1 MRDFPGHTVACHF
14 CRSLRSSVGSLLCV
28 SLVLTGEHPRVRVRG
43 AKETGGGMFRRFSR
57 RDFLGSAVLA
67 AAAPFFEVKALR
79 GVNFLLQ
86 NSPTPHKYLIE
97 TMPGGV
103 ALFDYNND
111 GLLDIFFVNGGK
123 IAGALRVPEN
133 FERSDSRYWNRLY
146 RQNRDGSFT
155 DVTQAAGL
163 GNAGN
168 RNYGMGVAIGDYDN
182 DGYPD
187 IYVTNYGKNIL
198 YHNNGDGTFTDVTA
212 KAGVSGGGW
221 SVSAGFLDY
230 DNDGHL
236 DLFVTRYME
245 WDADHNKICG
255 GDWHTYCP
263 PAEFPA
269 TTNVLYR
276 NRGDG
281 TFEDVS
287 GRSGIAAKKGRALGV
302 AFADYD
308 GDGFTDIFVSNDGM
322 QQYLYHNNGDGT
334 FKECALESGLALTAD
349 GKGLSGMGVVFQD
362 YDNDGR
368 PDVLVTVLPRE
379 LYSLYHND
387 GDGSFSYKSLEAG
400 LGALT
405 SGSSGWG
412 VGFEDFDN
420 DGWKDLFVAQSHVLD
435 NVEKID
441 ASLSYKELPLLA
453 LNHQGRFERA
463 DSGVTTPLAAR
474 GAAFGDINNDGWID
488 VVVTA
493 LGGPPVLL
501 LNRGGGGEGNH
512 WLCITLRG
520 TRSNRDGYGARVS
533 VNGQTRF
540 ASSAGS
546 YICANDKRLHFGLG
560 SAAKASVEVLW
571 PSGAKQV
578 LNDVRANQFLEV
590 REPEH
595 T

>member
-1 MRDFPGHTVACHF
+1 MV
-14 CRSLRSSVGSLLCV
+14 
-28 SLVLTGEHPRVRVRG
+28 
-43 AKETGGGMFRRFSR
+43 RRFTR
-57 RDFLGSAVLA
+57 RSFLSFAALGA
-67 AAAPFFEVKALR
+67 AAAPIFDVKPLR
-79 GVNFLLQ
+79 GIDFILQ
-86 NSPTPHKYLIE
+86 NSPTPHKFLIE

-111 GLLDIFFVNGGK
+111 GLLDIFLVNGGRVTE
-123 IAGALRVPEN
+123 ALRVPEN
-133 FERSDSRYWNRLY
+133 FSRNDPRYWNRLY

-155 DVTQAAGL
+155 DVTRAAGL
-163 GNAGN
+163 ANAGN
-168 RNYGMGVAIGDYDN
+168 SNYGMGVAIGDYDN

-187 IYVTNYGKNIL
+187 LYVTSYGKNIL

-212 KAGVSGGGW
+212 KAGVAAGGW
-221 SVSAGFLDY
+221 SVSAGFFDY

-245 WDADHNKICG
+245 WDADHSKSCG

-263 PAEFPA
+263 PATFPA
-269 TTNVLYR
+269 TTCRLYR

-281 TFEDVS
+281 TFEDVTE
-287 GRSGIAAKKGRALGV
+287 RSRIAAKKGRALGV

-308 GDGFTDIFVSNDGM
+308 GDGFTDIFVANDGM
-322 QQYLYHNNGDGT
+322 QQYLFHNSGDGAFT
-334 FKECALESGLALTAD
+334 EGALESGVGLTSD
-349 GKGLSGMGVVFQD
+349 GKPLSGMGTAFQD

-368 PDVLVTVLPRE
+368 PDIITTVLPRE
-379 LYSLYHND
+379 LYALFHND
-387 GDGSFSYKSLEAG
+387 GDGSFTYDSLKSG

-412 VGFEDFDN
+412 VGLEDFDN
-420 DGWKDLFVAQSHVLD
+420 DGWKDLFVAQSHVLE

-441 ASLSYKELPLLA
+441 ASLHYKELPLLA
-453 LNHQGRFERA
+453 LNHNGRFERT

-474 GAAFGDINNDGWID
+474 GAAFGDINNDGRMDAII
-488 VVVTA
+488 TT

-501 LNRGGGGEGNH
+501 LNRCDNNNH
-512 WLCITLRG
+512 WLSITLRG
-520 TRSNRDGYGARVS
+520 SRSNRDGYGAKVS

-540 ASSAGS
+540 ATSAGS
-546 YICANDKRLHFGLG
+546 YACASDKRLHFGLG
-560 SAAKASVEVLW
+560 SAEKASVEVLW

-578 LNDVRANQFLEV
+578 LKDVRVDQFLEI

-595 T
+595 S